1 MVAVVVQVGEDA
13 TQLLRRPADVD
24 DDAVG
29 AEGAAPEGRVDDVRR
44 AVQPL
49 GRSEHVAAKAVGDH
63 DVVADGHAE
72 HV

>member
-1 MVAVVVQVGEDA
+1 MQVGENG
-13 TQLLRRPADVD
+13 TQRFRRPADVD
-24 DDAVG
+24 DDPVR